1 MGPAALSTY
10 VRYGVGQIKYT
21 RDFNNEENKMQTVFL
36 ILAITVSAGIISFSQ
51 TGPSSAGV
59 LPRPRVTS
67 EANILALVQQKPA
80 IATASQVNGT
90 WRNKNDEFKVWA
102 LGNRKLRV
110 EFSGTYEYKSPAGP
124 MANTGECSGIAIIE
138 GDTAV
143 FKPEG
148 AEQECRITMK
158 FAGGKMIVD
167 QQGICGFG
175 NHVIANGTYHK
186 ISSRKP
192 KFGEE

>member
-1 MGPAALSTY
+1 MHAPA
-10 VRYGVGQIKYT
+10 K
-21 RDFNNEENKMQTVFL
+21 
-36 ILAITVSAGIISFSQ
+36 
-51 TGPSSAGV
+51 
-59 LPRPRVTS
+59 
-67 EANILALVQQKPA
+67 QKQA
-80 IATASQVNGT
+80 IATAAQVNGT
-90 WRNKNDEFKVWA
+90 WRNRNNEFKVWA

-124 MANTGECSGIAIIE
+124 MANTGEGSGIATIE

-148 AEQECRITMK
+148 AEDECQITMK

-175 NHVIANGTYHK
+175 NHVIASGTYHK
-186 ISSRKP
+186 TSSRKP
-192 KFGEE
+192 KFDEE

>member
-1 MGPAALSTY
+1 MRTAS
-10 VRYGVGQIKYT
+10 
-21 RDFNNEENKMQTVFL
+21 L
-36 ILAITVSAGIISFSQ
+36 ILAVTISAGVITLAQS
-51 TGPSSAGV
+51 GPPSAGV
-59 LPRPRVTS
+59 LPHPVDASGT
-67 EANILALVQQKPA
+67 IMLASPQQKPP
-80 IATASQVNGT
+80 IATAAQVNGT
-90 WRNKNDEFKVWA
+90 WRYRNDEFRVWA

-124 MANTGECSGIAIIE
+124 MANEGEGSGIATIE

-148 AEQECRITMK
+148 AEDECRITMK
-158 FAGGKMIVD
+158 FSGGRMIVD

-186 ISSRKP
+186 TSSRKP
-192 KFGEE
+192 KFAEE